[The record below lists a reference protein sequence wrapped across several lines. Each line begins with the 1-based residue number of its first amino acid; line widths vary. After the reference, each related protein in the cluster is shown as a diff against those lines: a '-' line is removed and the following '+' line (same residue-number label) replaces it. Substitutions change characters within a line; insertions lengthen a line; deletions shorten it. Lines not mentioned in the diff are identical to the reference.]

1 VLKEPPTLSI
11 ATLGKLTVRYKDRAL
26 VIAGRKARAL
36 IGYLAVSET
45 HEATRERLV
54 GLLWSEV
61 DESNARASLRQT
73 LREIRL
79 AFEEAGVDALKTD
92 KLTVALNRALV
103 RVDLSDVFE
112 SARDGRVHPRLLE
125 VDRAFEHLLDEFDSI
140 DAAFRAWLL
149 TKRQSLQDRILQHLE
164 PALSAE
170 AGHRRSEVARAILNL
185 DPTHEGAARA
195 LIRIKAQA
203 GDIGG
208 ALGVYKG
215 LWDLLGDEYD
225 VEPSKETQELIA
237 ALKLAQ
243 PETKPGSSPPALLPA
258 EVADFSV
265 EEVES
270 GYDARPSIA
279 VLPFRKLATG
289 EDTYF
294 ADGIVDNVIHALAGL
309 KELFVI
315 ARGSTLAFGGGPI
328 DVQAIGS
335 ALGVRYLLYGSVQR
349 AETRLRIA
357 TELIDTE
364 TAEVIRA
371 SNYDGDLSDLFGLQ
385 DRIAE
390 EVVTTI
396 APQVRQH
403 ELRRALR
410 KHPQSMTAY
419 DLVLQALDLLFRMDY
434 ASFSRARGYLQ
445 RAMLIDPTYA
455 PAFSYAACWHMAR
468 VGQEWS
474 PSLDADIREAARLS
488 EAAIACDGHDP
499 IALGI
504 YGYVQSYLKKHFDEA
519 FAFFDRAIARSP
531 NCPFPWTFRGAT
543 LCFIGDGPG
552 AVASASQGVR
562 LSPLDPHVHLAQH
575 ILAQAH
581 YTNGDYHEAVQW
593 ARRSDRHNR
602 HLSSNLRTLIA
613 SLVAIG
619 NTAEAR
625 EVAERHQKILPTFRV
640 SEWAARTP
648 MQGEMRAGRVE
659 RLLAAGLP
667 K

>member
-1 VLKEPPTLSI
+1 VPKEPPTLSI
-11 ATLGKLTVRYKDRAL
+11 ATLGNLTVRYKDRAL
-26 VIAGRKARAL
+26 AIAGRKARAL

-73 LREIRL
+73 LRELRQ
-79 AFEEAGVDALKTD
+79 AFEAAGADGLQTD
-92 KLTVALNRALV
+92 KLSVALNSALV
-103 RVDLSDVFE
+103 HVDLSEVLE
-112 SARDGRVHPRLLE
+112 SVKDGRVHPRLLE
-125 VDRAFEHLLDEFDSI
+125 VERAFEHLLDEFDSI
-140 DAAFRAWLL
+140 DPAFRAWLL
-149 TKRQSLQDRILQHLE
+149 PKRRALHDRVLQRLE
-164 PALSAE
+164 LVLNATNP
-170 AGHRRSEVARAILNL
+170 RRVEVARAILNL
-185 DPTHEGAARA
+185 DPTHEEAAREV
-195 LIRIKAQA
+195 IRIKAEA

-208 ALGVYKG
+208 ALGIYKA
-215 LWDLLGDEYD
+215 LWDLLQDEYD

-243 PETKPGSSPPALLPA
+243 PETKPGSSPTALLPA
-258 EVADFSV
+258 EVADFSI
-265 EEVES
+265 EEAES

-289 EDTYF
+289 DDTYF
-294 ADGIVDNVIHALAGL
+294 ADGIVDNIIHALAGL

-328 DVQAIGS
+328 DVQAIGN
-335 ALGVRYLLYGSVQR
+335 ALRVHYLLYGSVQK
-349 AETRLRIA
+349 ADARLRIA

-364 TAEVIRA
+364 TAQVIRA
-371 SNYDGDLSDLFGLQ
+371 ASYDGDLGDLFGLQ

-390 EVVTTI
+390 EVVKTI

-419 DLVLQALDLLFRMDY
+419 DLVLQALDLLYRMDY

-445 RAMLIDPTYA
+445 RAMLIDPSYA
-455 PAFSYAACWHMAR
+455 PAFSHAAHWHLAR
-468 VGQEWS
+468 IGQEWS
-474 PSLDADIREAARLS
+474 PSLVSDVSEAARLS
-488 EAAIACDGHDP
+488 EAAIACDGDDP
-499 IALGI
+499 IALAI
-504 YGYVQSYLKKHFDEA
+504 YGYVQSYLKKQFDEA
-519 FAFFDRAIARSP
+519 FSFFDRAIACSP
-531 NCPFPWTFRGAT
+531 NCPLPWTFRGAT
-543 LCFIGDGPG
+543 LCFVEDGPG
-552 AVASASQGVR
+552 AVANASQGVR
-562 LSPLDPHVHLAQH
+562 LSPLDPHIFLAQH

-581 YTNGDYHEAVQW
+581 YTNGDYHEAVRW
-593 ARRSDRHNR
+593 ARRADRHNR
-602 HLSSNLRTLIA
+602 NLTSNLRTLVA

-625 EVAERHQKILPTFRV
+625 EVAGRHQKILPAFRV

-648 MQGEMRAGRVE
+648 MQGQIRAGRIE
-659 RLLAAGLP
+659 RLLAAGLSE
-667 K
+667 